1 MKATIEKSL
10 KGNRSKLSKWQH
22 FNEIL
27 DAIQLS
33 KNENELRSNMKMVT
47 DYGFFIFGFGSSHM
61 WVNEKGNVDRLLI
74 VEL

>member
-10 KGNRSKLSKWQH
+10 KGHRSNLSKWQH

-33 KNENELRSNMKMVT
+33 NSEVELRQNIGLVT
-47 DYGFFIFGFGSSHM
+47 DYGFFKYGFGSSHM
-61 WVNEKGNVDRLLI
+61 WVHESKNNDRLLI
-74 VEL
+74 IEF